1 MTKPMTKPTET
12 KPSES
17 ISEEAP
23 VIEESQDSQETTTP
37 SPAQPIDPLTQ
48 MTELAKRTQANFE
61 NYRKQTEKR
70 IEDIRQ
76 FASKDCIMQLL
87 PIIDNFKLAIE
98 TAKKKPSTETT
109 DLLKGIELI
118 YAQLHELLEKN
129 DVKPI
134 ETVHQKFNP
143 HLHEA
148 LMKIPSDLPEN
159 TIIEEFQAGYI
170 MHDRVIRTARV
181 KISAG
186 KKE

>member
-1 MTKPMTKPTET
+1 MAKPTET
-12 KPSES
+12 KQTE
-17 ISEEAP
+17 P
-23 VIEESQDSQETTTP
+23 VIEQTPLVEEPPTEQPTT
-37 SPAQPIDPLTQ
+37 SSSLDPLTQ

-76 FASKDCIMQLL
+76 FASKECIMQLL

-98 TAKKKPSTETT
+98 TAEKQSAQNPSNSSQQTQ

-118 YAQLHELLEKN
+118 YAQLHEVLEKN
-129 DVKPI
+129 GVKPI
-134 ETVHQKFNP
+134 ETINQKFNP

-159 TIIEEFQAGYI
+159 TIIEEFQSGYI
-170 MHDRVIRTARV
+170 MYERVIRTARV
-181 KISAG
+181 KISNG
-186 KKE
+186 KKA

>member
-1 MTKPMTKPTET
+1 MTKPTET
-12 KPSES
+12 EQIEPETPSS
-17 ISEEAP
+17 IEQP
-23 VIEESQDSQETTTP
+23 QDSDIPIP
-37 SPAQPIDPLTQ
+37 SPTQSLDPLTQ

-87 PIIDNFKLAIE
+87 PIIDNFKLALE
-98 TAKKKPSTETT
+98 TAAKNPSPAPLHTP

-129 DVKPI
+129 GVKPI
-134 ETVHQKFNP
+134 PTLNQLFNP

-148 LMKIPSDLPEN
+148 LMKAPSNLPEN
-159 TIIEEFQAGYI
+159 TIIEEFQAGYT

-181 KISAG
+181 KISTD
-186 KKE
+186 KTQ